1 LRANCAGFPTANEP
15 VFDTALVSKIICN
28 LKLGKAADIDGL
40 TCEHLLQSH
49 SILQVIISQLFKLI
63 LSTQYIPCGFK
74 RSYIVPLPKL
84 KDTHTKAMTCDDF
97 RGIAITPILC
107 KLFEHCFL
115 DKYQSL
121 LTTGDNQ
128 FAFKKGLRC
137 TNAIYACRKIVDHF
151 VNSGSTVNICA
162 IYLSKAFDKV
172 NHHAL
177 FIKLMKCH
185 FPAKLLIVLENLYFT
200 LS

>member
-1 LRANCAGFPTANEP
+1 M
-15 VFDTALVSKIICN
+15 SKIICN

-40 TCEHLLQSH
+40 TGEHLLHSH
-49 SILQVIISQLFKLI
+49 PILQVIISRLFKLI

-84 KDTHTKAMTCDDF
+84 KDTRTKAMTCDDV

-107 KLFEHCFL
+107 KLFEYCFL

-128 FAFKKGLRC
+128 FAFKK
-137 TNAIYACRKIVDHF
+137 
-151 VNSGSTVNICA
+151 
-162 IYLSKAFDKV
+162 
-172 NHHAL
+172 AL
-177 FIKLMKCH
+177 DVPMHIH
-185 FPAKLLIVLENLYFT
+185 VVKLLIILLFQVAP
-200 LS
+200 